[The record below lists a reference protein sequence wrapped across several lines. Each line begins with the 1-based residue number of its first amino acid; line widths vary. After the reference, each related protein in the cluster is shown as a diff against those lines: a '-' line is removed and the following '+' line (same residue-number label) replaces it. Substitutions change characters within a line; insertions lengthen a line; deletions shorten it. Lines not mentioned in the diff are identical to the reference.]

1 MARYLKRAAVL
12 LAAMSLTLFAGCT
25 SSENLRLEP
34 ERTVTLSMAIS
45 TAAPE
50 SVKQAAQ
57 EFANRLAYYSDG
69 ELEVVLSQSAELG
82 NVLSAGDTA
91 FAFVENERLVDQI
104 EELKTLELPFFF
116 KHADYQFTA
125 LNSERTRARLNQL
138 IGEVYPMQVQMAT
151 VCGYED
157 LAADGTVDLTDF
169 RKRYPLAVTE
179 SFFSDELQ
187 QEIGALEIET
197 DRPLALLLE
206 GGAEIAQTDLSE
218 LIRAVSSP
226 DFAGEMVLFKSA
238 HKVKTAYLL
247 VQDGLMETL
256 TSKQQAAVEQAAVMA
271 CGYCRT
277 LTDQQRESQLDEL
290 EELGASVQEINL
302 EKYFAGGHLPV
313 RVGRHELPSGR
324 RAQPLCAQRRGAG
337 NILKRQFIRA
347 FPLAER
353 PDCFLERTAPSAP
366 RRASAPRPARQT
378 AAARHRRRPG

>member
-125 LNSERTRARLNQL
+125 LNSERTRARLDQL

-169 RKRYPLAVTE
+169 RKRYPLAVTD

-256 TSKQQAAVEQAAVMA
+256 TPKQQAAVEQAAVMA

-277 LTDQQRESQLDEL
+277 LTDQQRESQLAEL
-290 EELGASVQEINL
+290 EELDVSVQEINL
-302 EKYFAGGHLPV
+302 EKYFALLGDIYQY
-313 RVGRHELPSGR
+313 ES
-324 RAQPLCAQRRGAG
+324 AG
-337 NILKRQFIRA
+337 MNY
-347 FPLAER
+347 R
-353 PDCFLERTAPSAP
+353 PDDELSRYVRSDGAQETF
-366 RRASAPRPARQT
+366 
-378 AAARHRRRPG
+378 

>member
-1 MARYLKRAAVL
+1 MPRSLKRAALL
-12 LAAMSLTLFAGCT
+12 LAAVSLMLLAGCT
-25 SSENLRLEP
+25 PAEHPRHEP
-34 ERTVTLSMAIS
+34 QETLTLSMAIS

-69 ELEVVLSQSAELG
+69 ELEVVLSQSAELDS
-82 NVLSAGDTA
+82 VLSAGDTT
-91 FAFVENERLVDQI
+91 FAFVENERLVGQI

-125 LNSERTRARLNQL
+125 LNSERTKVRLNQL

-169 RKRYPLAVTE
+169 RKRYSLAVTE

-197 DRPLALLLE
+197 GRPLQLLLE

-226 DFAGEMVLFKSA
+226 DFAGQMVLFTSA

-247 VQDGLMETL
+247 VQDGLLDTL
-256 TSKQQAAVEQAAVMA
+256 TPKQQAAVEQAAVMA

-277 LTDQQRESQLDEL
+277 LTDQQRESQLAEL
-290 EELGASVQEINL
+290 EELGVSVQAINL
-302 EKYFAGGHLPV
+302 EKYFALLGDIYQY
-313 RVGRHELPSGR
+313 ES
-324 RAQPLCAQRRGAG
+324 AG
-337 NILKRQFIRA
+337 MTY
-347 FPLAER
+347 R
-353 PDCFLERTAPSAP
+353 PDDELSRYVRSDGAQETF
-366 RRASAPRPARQT
+366 
-378 AAARHRRRPG
+378 

>member
-1 MARYLKRAAVL
+1 M
-12 LAAMSLTLFAGCT
+12 
-25 SSENLRLEP
+25 
-34 ERTVTLSMAIS
+34 
-45 TAAPE
+45 
-50 SVKQAAQ
+50 
-57 EFANRLAYYSDG
+57 
-69 ELEVVLSQSAELG
+69 VLSQSAELG
-82 NVLSAGDTA
+82 SVLSAGDTA

-125 LNSERTRARLNQL
+125 LNSERTRARLDQL

-277 LTDQQRESQLDEL
+277 LIDQQRESQLAEL
-290 EELGASVQEINL
+290 EELGVSVQEINL
-302 EKYFAGGHLPV
+302 EKYFALLGDIYQY
-313 RVGRHELPSGR
+313 ES
-324 RAQPLCAQRRGAG
+324 AG
-337 NILKRQFIRA
+337 MNY
-347 FPLAER
+347 R
-353 PDCFLERTAPSAP
+353 PDDELSRYVRSDGAQETF
-366 RRASAPRPARQT
+366 
-378 AAARHRRRPG
+378 

>member
-1 MARYLKRAAVL
+1 
-12 LAAMSLTLFAGCT
+12 
-25 SSENLRLEP
+25 
-34 ERTVTLSMAIS
+34 
-45 TAAPE
+45 
-50 SVKQAAQ
+50 
-57 EFANRLAYYSDG
+57 
-69 ELEVVLSQSAELG
+69 
-82 NVLSAGDTA
+82 
-91 FAFVENERLVDQI
+91 
-104 EELKTLELPFFF
+104 
-116 KHADYQFTA
+116 
-125 LNSERTRARLNQL
+125 
-138 IGEVYPMQVQMAT
+138 MQVQMAT

-290 EELGASVQEINL
+290 EELGASV
-302 EKYFAGGHLPV
+302 

-366 RRASAPRPARQT
+366 RRASAPRPAPRT
-378 AAARHRRRPG
+378 AAARHRHTPG